1 MTPTGPLA
9 GAFFLPTL
17 ETMPL
22 KRPDR
27 SFVPSFGRAPLPGFV
42 ATDPNEPAIPR
53 NILDLH
59 TAHALANSPL
69 DLVICGVWNVRVTV
83 GDLRTLIDELG
94 PSAAQRKASR
104 ARVTSPPE
112 DDVA

>member
-1 MTPTGPLA
+1 MPLRRTTH
-9 GAFFLPTL
+9 TL
-17 ETMPL
+17 ERRFQRT
-22 KRPDR
+22 
-27 SFVPSFGRAPLPGFV
+27 
-42 ATDPNEPAIPR
+42 PNFPEPAEPEPVIPR

-94 PSAAQRKASR
+94 PSAQERRASK
-104 ARVTSPPE
+104 ARVTATSQDGE
-112 DDVA
+112 VA